1 LSRHRCPEA
10 DEAFEEELKKAGGRE
25 MIGGKFLKHIWFWA
39 SVLLILSFGLFGT
52 GYGGVNAAPISA
64 GMELPKFTIPGSDSK
79 EAQTYLGL
87 KDPGAFAVSEVS
99 GKMVLI
105 EFMSTF

>member
-1 LSRHRCPEA
+1 
-10 DEAFEEELKKAGGRE
+10 
-25 MIGGKFLKHIWFWA
+25 MIGGKLLKPIWLWA
-39 SVLLILSFGLFGT
+39 SVLLILSLGLLGT
-52 GYGGVNAAPISA
+52 AYGGENAAPIST

-79 EAQTYLGL
+79 EVQAYLGL

-105 EFMSTF
+105 EIMSTF